1 MGRRIKMCL
10 AYDGTGYA
18 GWQVQTKQPWVK
30 TVQGTVEEA
39 LRKITKEGDLT
50 VTGAGRTDAGV
61 HARGQVIHFDTESR
75 IPIERFPLALNSVLP
90 ADIRCWHAEEVPTSF
105 HAQYSAKAK
114 HYSYTIDQGP
124 VPDVFLRNY
133 AYHFPHPLDVG
144 AMAEAGAMLLGTHDF
159 RSFCASGS
167 SVKNFERTI
176 MEFNIRQSGSIIYVN
191 IIGDGFL
198 YNMVRI
204 IVGTLLEIGQ
214 GKRPPFS
221 MKQIIEARDRGC
233 AGPTVPAKGLCL
245 ERVIY

>member
-1 MGRRIKMCL
+1 MCL

-39 LRKITKEGDLT
+39 LRRITKEPDLM

-61 HARGQVIHFDTESR
+61 HARGQVIHFDTASR
-75 IPIERFPLALNSVLP
+75 IPIDRFPLALNSVLP
-90 ADIRCWHAEEVPTSF
+90 ADIRCWQAEEVPGDF

-114 HYSYTIDQGP
+114 YYSYTIDQGP
-124 VPDVFLRNY
+124 VPDVFWRHY
-133 AYHFPHPLDVG
+133 AYHFTHPLDLE
-144 AMAEAGAMLLGTHDF
+144 AMAEAGARLLGTHDF

-167 SVKNFERTI
+167 AAKNFVRTI
-176 MEFNIRQSGSIIYVN
+176 LEFNIRKSGSLLHITLA
-191 IIGDGFL
+191 GDGFL

-214 GKRPPFS
+214 GKRPPAA
-221 MKQIIEARDRGC
+221 MEQIILARDRNA

-245 ERVIY
+245 EKVIY

>member
-1 MGRRIKMCL
+1 MCL
-10 AYDGTGYA
+10 AYDGTAYA

-30 TVQGTVEEA
+30 TVQGTVEHA
-39 LRKITKEGDLT
+39 LRKITKEHDLT

-75 IPIERFPLALNSVLP
+75 VPTDRFPLAVNSVLP
-90 ADIRCWHAEEVPTSF
+90 ADIRCLQAEEVSQDF
-105 HAQYSAKAK
+105 HAQYGARAK
-114 HYSYTIDQGP
+114 HYSYTIDRGL

-133 AYHFPHPLDVG
+133 AYHFPHNLDLG
-144 AMAEAGAMLLGTHDF
+144 AMAEAGARLLGTHDF

-167 SVKNFERTI
+167 SVKNYVRTVF
-176 MEFNIRQSGSIIYVN
+176 EFNIQESGSLVYVN
-191 IIGDGFL
+191 IVGDGFL

-214 GKRPPFS
+214 GKMEPS
-221 MKQIIEARDRGC
+221 AIDDIIKAQDRDC

-245 ERVIY
+245 EKVMY